1 MANCCCNNSQFAGC
15 GSIFGCNG
23 GWRPVYGPTGP
34 TGPMGPMGPMGPT
47 GPSGDGVPGP
57 TGPAGEIGPT
67 GPAGEIGPT
76 GPAGEIGPTG
86 PAGEIGPTGPAGEI
100 GPTGPAGEIGPTG
113 PAGEIGPTGPAGEI
127 GPIGPTG
134 PTGPTGPA
142 GEPLPVELAFAQM
155 GEAAQAVA
163 NGAMYSMTAQTY
175 SRQTRDIVPGGTSV
189 QLQPGTYLISY
200 AIHTDGSTPGDFRA
214 IPMLNGAALTLYS
227 AGETSIAG
235 EQSGIAAT
243 FIVETAMVS
252 TFQVQASLSVASM
265 NQSFS
270 VSILKIA

>member
-34 TGPMGPMGPMGPT
+34 TGPMGPMGPQGPT
-47 GPSGDGVPGP
+47 GSGVPGP

-113 PAGEIGPTGPAGEI
+113 PAGEIGPTGP
-127 GPIGPTG
+127 
-134 PTGPTGPA
+134 TGPTGPA

-155 GEAAQAVA
+155 GEAAQSVA
-163 NGAMYSMTAQTY
+163 NGAMYAMTAQSY

-189 QLQPGTYLISY
+189 RLQPGTYLISY
-200 AIHTDGSTPGDFRA
+200 AIHTDGTTPGDFRA

-227 AGETSIAG
+227 AGETSVAG
-235 EQSGIAAT
+235 EQAGISAT
-243 FIVETAMVS
+243 FIVDTAMVS

>member
-47 GPSGDGVPGP
+47 GPSGDGVP
-57 TGPAGEIGPT
+57 
-67 GPAGEIGPT
+67 
-76 GPAGEIGPTG
+76 GPTG

-227 AGETSIAG
+227 AGETSVAG

-252 TFQVQASLSVASM
+252 TFQVQASLSVNSM